1 MAAILLDLDGTLTD
15 PGLGIERCLRHA
27 LSALGREPPHIDLAR
42 AVGPPLREVL
52 GPWLAGAPEETIDEA
67 IRLYRQRYATCG
79 WVENTVYPGVLDL
92 LEGIRA
98 RGWRA
103 TVVTSKLEPIAVRIV
118 EHFALAPYL
127 TGVYGTRP
135 GELGA
140 KPDLIA
146 RVLACEAIDPAEAV
160 VVGDRLHDV
169 PAASTRSASPT
180 ATDPATSSNA
190 KEPPGSAN
198 PRRQSSGC
206 WSRAYATRE
215 AAAGTEVDPS
225 ANGSAANWVHAR
237 PR

>member
-15 PGLGIERCLRHA
+15 PGVGIERCLRHA

-52 GPWLAGAPEETIDEA
+52 GAWLTGAPEETLDEA
-67 IRLYRQRYATCG
+67 IRLYRERYATCG
-79 WVENTVYPGVLDL
+79 WFENVVYPGVLDL

-103 TVVTSKLEPIAVRIV
+103 TVVTSKLEPIAARVL
-118 EHFALAPYL
+118 EHFGLAPYL

-140 KPDLIA
+140 KQDLIV
-146 RVLACEAIDPAEAV
+146 RVLECEGIDPTAAV

-169 PAASTRSASPT
+169 RGARACGVDAIGVTYGYGSREELEREGASWICDSPASVLRVLESRVR
-180 ATDPATSSNA
+180 NA
-190 KEPPGSAN
+190 
-198 PRRQSSGC
+198 
-206 WSRAYATRE
+206 
-215 AAAGTEVDPS
+215 
-225 ANGSAANWVHAR
+225 
-237 PR
+237 

>member
-1 MAAILLDLDGTLTD
+1 
-15 PGLGIERCLRHA
+15 
-27 LSALGREPPHIDLAR
+27 
-42 AVGPPLREVL
+42 VL

-169 PAASTRSASPT
+169 RGARACGVDAIGVTYGYGSRDELEREGASWICESPASVLRVL
-180 ATDPATSSNA
+180 
-190 KEPPGSAN
+190 E
-198 PRRQSSGC
+198 
-206 WSRAYATRE
+206 SRVRDA
-215 AAAGTEVDPS
+215 
-225 ANGSAANWVHAR
+225 
-237 PR
+237 

>member
-15 PGLGIERCLRHA
+15 PGVGIERCLRHA

-52 GPWLAGAPEETIDEA
+52 GPWLAGAPEETLDEA

-79 WVENTVYPGVLDL
+79 WFENTVYPGVLDL

-103 TVVTSKLEPIAVRIV
+103 TVVTSKLEPIAVRVV

-127 TGVYGTRP
+127 TGVYGSRP

-146 RVLACEAIDPAEAV
+146 RVLECEAIDPAEAV

-169 PAASTRSASPT
+169 RGARACGVDAIGVTYGYGSREELEREGATWICDSP
-180 ATDPATSSNA
+180 PSILRVLESRVRNA
-190 KEPPGSAN
+190 
-198 PRRQSSGC
+198 
-206 WSRAYATRE
+206 
-215 AAAGTEVDPS
+215 
-225 ANGSAANWVHAR
+225 
-237 PR
+237 

>member
-27 LSALGREPPHIDLAR
+27 LSALGREPPHIDLTR
-42 AVGPPLREVL
+42 AIGPPLRQVL

-79 WVENTVYPGVLDL
+79 WLENAVYPGVLDL
-92 LEGIRA
+92 LKGIRA

-103 TVVTSKLEPIAVRIV
+103 TVVTSKLEPIAVRIL

-127 TGVYGTRP
+127 TGVYGSRP

-146 RVLACEAIDPAEAV
+146 RVLECEAIDPAEAV

-169 PAASTRSASPT
+169 RGARACGVDAIGVSYGYGSREELEREGASWICDSPAAVLRVLESRVRSA
-180 ATDPATSSNA
+180 
-190 KEPPGSAN
+190 
-198 PRRQSSGC
+198 
-206 WSRAYATRE
+206 
-215 AAAGTEVDPS
+215 
-225 ANGSAANWVHAR
+225 
-237 PR
+237 

>member
-79 WVENTVYPGVLDL
+79 WVENTVYPGVRDL

-169 PAASTRSASPT
+169 RGARACGVDAIGVTYGYGSRDELEREGASWICESPASVLRVL
-180 ATDPATSSNA
+180 
-190 KEPPGSAN
+190 E
-198 PRRQSSGC
+198 
-206 WSRAYATRE
+206 SRVRDA
-215 AAAGTEVDPS
+215 
-225 ANGSAANWVHAR
+225 
-237 PR
+237 

>member
-27 LSALGREPPHIDLAR
+27 LSAFGREPPHIDLGR

-52 GPWLAGAPEETIDEA
+52 APWLAGAPEETIDEA

-79 WVENTVYPGVLDL
+79 WLENTVYPGVLDL

-103 TVVTSKLEPIAVRIV
+103 AVVTSKLESIAVRVV

-146 RVLACEAIDPAEAV
+146 RALECEAIDPAEAV

-169 PAASTRSASPT
+169 RGARACGVDAIGVTYGYGSREELQRAGASWICDSPPSILRT
-180 ATDPATSSNA
+180 LD
-190 KEPPGSAN
+190 
-198 PRRQSSGC
+198 RVL
-206 WSRAYATRE
+206 
-215 AAAGTEVDPS
+215 GTT
-225 ANGSAANWVHAR
+225 
-237 PR
+237 

>member
-15 PGLGIERCLRHA
+15 PGVGIERCLRHA
-27 LSALGREPPHIDLAR
+27 LSALGREPPHIDLTR
-42 AVGPPLREVL
+42 AVGPPLRQVL

-67 IRLYRQRYATCG
+67 IRLYRQRYSTCG
-79 WVENTVYPGVLDL
+79 WFENAVHPGVLDL

-103 TVVTSKLEPIAVRIV
+103 TVVTSKLEPIAVRV
-118 EHFALAPYL
+118 LEHFALAPSL

-146 RVLACEAIDPAEAV
+146 RVLECEAIDPAEAV

-169 PAASTRSASPT
+169 RGARACGVDTIGVTYGYGSREELEREGASWICDSPASVLRVLESRVR
-180 ATDPATSSNA
+180 NA
-190 KEPPGSAN
+190 
-198 PRRQSSGC
+198 
-206 WSRAYATRE
+206 
-215 AAAGTEVDPS
+215 
-225 ANGSAANWVHAR
+225 
-237 PR
+237 

>member
-15 PGLGIERCLRHA
+15 PGVGIERCLRHA
-27 LSALGREPPHIDLAR
+27 LSALGREPPHIDLGR

-52 GPWLAGAPEETIDEA
+52 APWLAGAPEETIDEA

-79 WVENTVYPGVLDL
+79 WLENTVYPGVLDL

-103 TVVTSKLEPIAVRIV
+103 AVVTSKLESIAVRVV

-127 TGVYGTRP
+127 TGVHGTRP

-146 RVLACEAIDPAEAV
+146 RALECEAIDPAEAV

-169 PAASTRSASPT
+169 RGARACGVDAIGVTYGYGSREELQRAGASWICDSPASVLRVLESRVR
-180 ATDPATSSNA
+180 NA
-190 KEPPGSAN
+190 
-198 PRRQSSGC
+198 
-206 WSRAYATRE
+206 
-215 AAAGTEVDPS
+215 
-225 ANGSAANWVHAR
+225 
-237 PR
+237 